1 MCVSM
6 RSTWAMYTQCPRGES
21 NPDYERSYVLI
32 TATMLTAITVRDAVK
47 FGR

>member
-1 MCVSM
+1 MRVSM
-6 RSTWAMYTQCPRGES
+6 QSTWAKYTQCPRGES
-21 NPDYERSYVLI
+21 NPVYVRSDVLT